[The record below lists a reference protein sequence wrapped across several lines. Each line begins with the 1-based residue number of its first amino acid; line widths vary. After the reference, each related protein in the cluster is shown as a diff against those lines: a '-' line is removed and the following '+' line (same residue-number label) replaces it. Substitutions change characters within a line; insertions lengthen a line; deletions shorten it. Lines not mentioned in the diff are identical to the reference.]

1 MNQLLIVGFLI
12 FSTMLHAQNQQPDAA
27 KLNADAQKVVSIIG
41 GDKAKTQTFCQM
53 AILGK
58 AIDDAIQ
65 EKDTKKLEELGQRI
79 SELEKQLAASWNLT
93 RTSRSEVAHPR

>member
-12 FSTMLHAQNQQPDAA
+12 FSTMLYAQNQQPDAA